1 MPRHE
6 RGHPHPDSGL
16 GQRIPLQHGADH
28 GRDAGGGG
36 AGAAEARGHPGHHR
50 EQGPA
55 AGGNNDA
62 GAGSMSGMGEV
73 LSRVPVRD
81 RLVWWSRLRGVARW
95 IGVAGGLAAVGLYLV
110 SRDWGGE
117 TTYVDSNRKYWSVM
131 VDQGWVEVGR
141 WNAGFPYL
149 MSPPDPGFTHL

>member
-1 MPRHE
+1 
-6 RGHPHPDSGL
+6 
-16 GQRIPLQHGADH
+16 
-28 GRDAGGGG
+28 
-36 AGAAEARGHPGHHR
+36 
-50 EQGPA
+50 
-55 AGGNNDA
+55 
-62 GAGSMSGMGEV
+62 MGEV

-149 MSPPDPGFTHL
+149 MSPPDPGFTHRFFRSNPYCRHSWAWHWEEEGSPPTVSGGNTGSSFHCGQSRQLVV